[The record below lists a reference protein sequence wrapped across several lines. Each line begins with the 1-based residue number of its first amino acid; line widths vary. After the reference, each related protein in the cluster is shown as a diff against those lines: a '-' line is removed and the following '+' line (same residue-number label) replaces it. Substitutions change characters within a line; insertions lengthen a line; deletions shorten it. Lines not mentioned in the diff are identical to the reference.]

1 MSNATASYR
10 SKCRIYADILRAVQD
25 NNQAKAAYLLHTAN
39 LSHERLMSH
48 LTKMT
53 ELRLI
58 ERKIDGEAVYFSIT
72 QRGKVFLMEFRK
84 VEEFGNAFGVE
95 I

>member
-1 MSNATASYR
+1 MSNALAPYR
-10 SKCRIYADILRAVQD
+10 SKCRIYADILRAVQ
-25 NNQAKAAYLLHTAN
+25 NNGQAKAAYLMHTAN

-53 ELRLI
+53 DLGLI
-58 ERKIDGEAVYFSIT
+58 ERKMDGELVFFSIT
-72 QRGKVFLMEFRK
+72 QRGRVFLMEFRK